1 MSDGD
6 RLAAAV
12 REVATGG
19 SMLDPE
25 IVAALVSPV
34 RRDGDLSDQD
44 EQLLQEVAQGRP
56 VKAIAASRHTTP
68 EAVNA
73 AIESLFVQ
81 LAKGV
86 SGRRRGGAAAAAAAA
101 QPPSWIARSRAR
113 P

>member
-34 RRDGDLSDQD
+34 RGDGDLSDQD
-44 EQLLQEVAQGRP
+44 EELLQEVAQGRP
-56 VKAIAASRHTTP
+56 VKAIAAVATHHPRGRQRRHRV
-68 EAVNA
+68 AVRA
-73 AIESLFVQ
+73 AGQ
-81 LAKGV
+81 GGV
-86 SGRRRGGAAAAAAAA
+86 RPAARGRCGGCACCTA
-101 QPPSWIARSRAR
+101 PSWIVRSRAR